1 MDIERRDFSTVAVT
15 FDHLPVWED
24 RGEGDAKAPVL
35 RGYAAVFNTLSQDLG
50 GFREQIKPGAFA
62 DALTSDVRLLI
73 NHDGL
78 PLARTASGTLKLA
91 EDERGLV
98 VEAKLDPANPIV
110 TQLRSAMQRGDVN
123 QMSFGFTVKPGG
135 QDWAKNDDG
144 MTIRTL
150 KAVRLFDVSVVSFPA
165 YLDTGVALR
174 SLDAWK
180 ADQSGPRRPRLLQAL
195 DQQVRAL
202 A

>member
-1 MDIERRDFSTVAVT
+1 MDIERRSAATDPLV
-15 FDHLPVWED
+15 LEE
-24 RGEGDAKAPVL
+24 RGEDKAPVL
-35 RGYAAVFNTLSQDLG
+35 RGYAAVFNSLSQDLG

-98 VEAKLDPANPIV
+98 VEAQLDPANPIV
-110 TQLRSAMQRGDVN
+110 TQLRSAMQRGDVS
-123 QMSFGFTVKPGG
+123 QMSFGFSVKPGG

-144 MTIRTL
+144 VTIRTL

-165 YLDTGVALR
+165 YLDTSVALR

-180 ADQSGPRRPRLLQAL
+180 ADRSGPQRPRLLQAL
-195 DQQVRAL
+195 EQQIRAL